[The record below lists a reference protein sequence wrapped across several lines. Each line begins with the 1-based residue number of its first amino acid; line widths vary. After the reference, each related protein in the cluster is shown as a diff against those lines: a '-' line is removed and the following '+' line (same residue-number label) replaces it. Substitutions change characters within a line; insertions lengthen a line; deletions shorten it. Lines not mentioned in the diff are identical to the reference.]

1 MLARY
6 IDFEVRGDE
15 LGWLIALEAER
26 NIPFPIRRAYY
37 IFGTRPGVRRGR
49 HAHRTLQQVMVC
61 LAGECGVLLDDGAAT
76 ENLRMH
82 RNDRGLMLE
91 PMIWHEMYDFSADC
105 VLLVLADAWYE
116 EGEYIRSYS
125 AFKAACAAGGAR
137 GAQPPPDPASR

>member
-49 HAHRTLQQVMVC
+49 HAHRTLQQIMIC
-61 LAGECGVLLDDGAAT
+61 IAGECRVLLDNGAAT
-76 ENLRMH
+76 EDLRMH
-82 RNDRGLMLE
+82 RNDRGLVLE
-91 PMIWHEMYDFSADC
+91 PMIWHEMYDFSPDC
-105 VLLVLADAWYE
+105 VLMVLADAWYE
-116 EGEYIRSYS
+116 EAEYIRSYS
-125 AFKAACAAGGAR
+125 AFKAACAVGGAH
-137 GAQPPPDPASR
+137 GAQPPPDPPSR

>member
-6 IDFEVRGDE
+6 IDFEVKGDE

-49 HAHRTLQQVMVC
+49 HAHRTLKQVMIC
-61 LAGECGVLLDDGAAT
+61 LAGECQVLLDDGTVT
-76 ENLRMH
+76 EEVRMR
-82 RNDRGLMLE
+82 RNDRGLVLE

-105 VLLVLADAWYE
+105 VLLVVADARYE
-116 EGEYIRSYS
+116 EAEYIRSYS
-125 AFKAACAAGGAR
+125 AFKTAAGSR
-137 GAQPPPDPASR
+137 GASGPA

>member
-15 LGWLIALEAER
+15 LGWLVALEGER

-37 IFGTRPGVRRGR
+37 IFGTRAGVRRGR
-49 HAHRTLQQVMVC
+49 HAHRTLQQVMIC
-61 LAGECGVLLDDGAAT
+61 LAGECRVLLDDGAMT
-76 ENLRMH
+76 EDVRLH
-82 RNDRGLMLE
+82 RNDRGLVLA

-105 VLLVLADAWYE
+105 LLLVVADARYE

-125 AFKAACAAGGAR
+125 AFKAACAAGGAPGTR
-137 GAQPPPDPASR
+137 SRPEPAPR

>member
-61 LAGECGVLLDDGAAT
+61 LAGECRVLLDDGTAA
-76 ENLRMH
+76 EDLQMR
-82 RNDRGLMLE
+82 RNDRGLVLE

-116 EGEYIRSYS
+116 EAEYIRSYS
-125 AFKAACAAGGAR
+125 AFKAACAAPATHGGRSAPDR
-137 GAQPPPDPASR
+137 GR

>member
-26 NIPFPIRRAYY
+26 NIPFPIRRTYY

-49 HAHRTLQQVMVC
+49 HAHRTLQQVMIC
-61 LAGECGVLLDDGAAT
+61 IAGECRVLLDNGAAT
-76 ENLRMH
+76 EDLRMH
-82 RNDRGLMLE
+82 RNDRGLVLE
-91 PMIWHEMYDFSADC
+91 PMIWHEMYDFSPDC
-105 VLLVLADAWYE
+105 VLMVLADAWYE
-116 EGEYIRSYS
+116 EAEYIRSYS
-125 AFKAACAAGGAR
+125 AFKAACAAGGAH